1 MTIRDLEIFLEVV
14 KQNNMSVAAKALN
27 ISQPTVSHAIAQIE
41 DEYDII
47 LFERAS
53 KKLFLTDVG
62 YRFYNRAKNIMSE
75 LYNLD
80 IEFKNNQNHISLGIH
95 NGIPTPIVV
104 DFSKKMKDQFD
115 LDIMFV
121 ITEKELML
129 DMLKRGEIDAV
140 VSDEVYNLDFCD
152 FIPLFK
158 LTYNLA
164 TKKENSKDFPNDLQ
178 FIYWAGSEKSVVFDE
193 LAHKFPVEMKY
204 RVGNI
209 DSALRLM
216 ETEKVYTFLPLYT
229 IKDSDEFEILDD
241 LSFSK
246 KFKLYYM
253 NDKYITKKMK
263 ILMEELSKENI
274 SKGKFK

>member
-62 YRFYNRAKNIMSE
+62 YRFYNRAKKILSE

-80 IEFKNNQNHISLGIH
+80 VEFKNNQNHISLGIH

-104 DFSKKMKDQFD
+104 DFSKKMKDQYD

-121 ITEKELML
+121 ITERELML
-129 DMLKRGEIDAV
+129 DMLKRGELDAV
-140 VSDEVYNLDFCD
+140 LTDYTYDLEECD
-152 FIPLFK
+152 FTPGFK
-158 LTYNLA
+158 LTYKLA
-164 TKKENSKDFPNDLQ
+164 TDKKNVADFPNNLE
-178 FIYWAGSEKSVVFDE
+178 FIYWAGTDKNVVFDE

-216 ETEKVYTFLPLYT
+216 ETEKVYTFLPAYT
-229 IKDSDEFEILDD
+229 IRESDEFEVLDD
-241 LSFSK
+241 LTFSK

-253 NDKYITKKMK
+253 RDKYITKKMK
-263 ILMEELSKENI
+263 ILMSELAKAHYEE
-274 SKGKFK
+274 

>member
-1 MTIRDLEIFLEVV
+1 
-14 KQNNMSVAAKALN
+14 
-27 ISQPTVSHAIAQIE
+27 
-41 DEYDII
+41 
-47 LFERAS
+47 
-53 KKLFLTDVG
+53 
-62 YRFYNRAKNIMSE
+62 
-75 LYNLD
+75 
-80 IEFKNNQNHISLGIH
+80 
-95 NGIPTPIVV
+95 
-104 DFSKKMKDQFD
+104 
-115 LDIMFV
+115 
-121 ITEKELML
+121 
-129 DMLKRGEIDAV
+129 MLKRGEIDAV
-140 VSDEVYNLDFCD
+140 VSDEVYNLDFCES
-152 FIPLFK
+152 IPVFK